1 MTTEQ
6 YKIIKINA
14 TACLWIFNDYQI
26 QLVACHISNTRP
38 KQFEDNFIK
47 TFVLR
52 ERLFSINIQ
61 RFEQAQRKHKTYCKQ
76 QNVINI

>member
-38 KQFEDNFIK
+38 KQFEDNFGNLYYSNELTNFIH
-47 TFVLR
+47 
-52 ERLFSINIQ
+52 N
-61 RFEQAQRKHKTYCKQ
+61 
-76 QNVINI
+76 